1 MCTGYRRDALPCAS
15 TRACTR
21 SAHHGA
27 NHLSPHRRMAMLL
40 VWLRGEL
47 WDQHGAPWAYPWLG
61 HWGWAL
67 CGELWAQHGAPLAL
81 PLGLGCAGNCGFM
94 LVPLAHP
101 KIVSE
106 IVDWCWRPADVA
118 SCRACV
124 GTRVVPRCRACG
136 DCGRAPLVVVRRR
149 RRAAASLLSRRRTP
163 LGRGAETPGECMTCS
178 VTVRAMSDV
187 AGLRRGRHA
196 TLPRR
201 RARRPGP
208 PAGRS
213 GVHRPSTELVL
224 ADSAFTTRESGFIT
238 GPSPCDKNGP

>member
-1 MCTGYRRDALPCAS
+1 MRFTCVHKCSPRRQSPLPPQ
-15 TRACTR
+15 
-21 SAHHGA
+21 AHGH
-27 NHLSPHRRMAMLL
+27 
-40 VWLRGEL
+40 
-47 WDQHGAPWAYPWLG
+47 APRV
-61 HWGWAL
+61 
-67 CGELWAQHGAPLAL
+67 APLETVGSCMQVLTTAPGDAWPSDGHAPRVAVWGTVGSCSCPLPIPRLYPRLWTGVGAL
-81 PLGLGCAGNCGFM
+81 RTWRRAVPVWGL
-94 LVPLAHP
+94 
-101 KIVSE
+101 E
-106 IVDWCWRPADVA
+106 W
-118 SCRACV
+118 
-124 GTRVVPRCRACG
+124 CRACG